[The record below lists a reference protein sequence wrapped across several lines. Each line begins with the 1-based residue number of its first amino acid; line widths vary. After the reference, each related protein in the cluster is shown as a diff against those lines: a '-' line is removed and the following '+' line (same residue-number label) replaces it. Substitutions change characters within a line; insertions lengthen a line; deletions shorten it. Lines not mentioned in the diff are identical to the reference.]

1 MQLFLTSVWAVI
13 VVLGV
18 MVFIH
23 ELGHFLAAKYFGV
36 RVERFSLGFPPRLFG
51 IRRGDTD
58 YCVGA
63 IPLGGF
69 VKMAGEN
76 PMEERTGDPREFL
89 SRPRW
94 QRFVIALAGPAMNIL
109 FAILVLTGVY
119 MVHFEQPVYWSQPAR
134 VGYVG
139 PDSPAAAA
147 GIQPGDL
154 IVRIGNDR
162 NPTWADVQIQTGISP
177 NRPVGLAVQRDGK
190 LLTLSV
196 TPKGTTRNDIGEAG
210 WAPDR
215 PILVGSIEA
224 GMPLAQ
230 TPVQPGDIITG
241 LNGQRIGSIEA
252 LMTDLKANGEKPIE
266 LSYTHDGV
274 AKTANVTPTIVKG
287 ESRARLGFLAAEVV
301 RSEKLSLPAAFRE
314 SLNQNA
320 KFSYLI
326 VDVLKRLVTR
336 QVSLKQLE
344 GPISIARESGQAAM
358 EKGWIPL
365 LTLMVAISLN
375 LGIFNLLPIP
385 ILDGGV
391 ILLLLIE
398 GGLRRDIS
406 LRLKERIYQAA
417 FLFLVIFA
425 AMVIYNDLM
434 KTIPGLD
441 KFLP

>member
-1 MQLFLTSVWAVI
+1 MHLFLTSIWAVI

-109 FAILVLTGVY
+109 FAIVVLTGVY

-190 LLTLSV
+190 LLTLSL

-252 LMTDLKANGEKPIE
+252 LMADLKANGEKPIE

-274 AKTANVTPTIVKG
+274 AKTANVTPKIVKG

-301 RSEKLSLPAAFRE
+301 RSEELSLPAAFRE

-320 KFSYLI
+320 RFSYLI

-358 EKGWIPL
+358 EQGWIPL

>member
-1 MQLFLTSVWAVI
+1 MHLFLTSIWAVI

-109 FAILVLTGVY
+109 FAIVVLTGVY

-190 LLTLSV
+190 LLTLSL

-252 LMTDLKANGEKPIE
+252 LMADLKANGEKPIE

-274 AKTANVTPTIVKG
+274 AKTANVTPKIVKG

-358 EKGWIPL
+358 EQGWIPL